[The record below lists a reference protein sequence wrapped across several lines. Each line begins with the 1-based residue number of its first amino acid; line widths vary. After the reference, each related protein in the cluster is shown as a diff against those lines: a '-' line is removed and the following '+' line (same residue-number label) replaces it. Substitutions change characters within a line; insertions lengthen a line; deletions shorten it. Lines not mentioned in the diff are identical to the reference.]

1 MLNSTPC
8 VILEG
13 SGRIADVIAQVAG
26 LPPGRITIALIHQ
39 LMKKFFGKEYE
50 RFPDLRII
58 EWTKKVR
65 GHTDGLNNRSS
76 NSFLQTWRV
85 DSSFPAQLN
94 KSGNSQQTFKLS
106 FADLEQREI
115 QQLHVLFVASPK
127 THYFCNRRESF
138 QTGRRCWYG
147 FKFRS
152 SEHLLKTFLH
162 VIRRTLAHLIMQQKC
177 KNESNFLNFFAYPA
191 LIALFLWDTMF
202 CIHPNNSNTFK
213 WGLASDPGP
222 PLRFSFGPRR
232 EKSFDTPALYFTK

>member
-76 NSFLQTWRV
+76 NSFLQTWLV

-94 KSGNSQQTFKLS
+94 KSGNSQQTFKLT
-106 FADLEQREI
+106 FVDLEQREI

-127 THYFCNRRESF
+127 THF
-138 QTGRRCWYG
+138 
-147 FKFRS
+147 
-152 SEHLLKTFLH
+152 SE
-162 VIRRTLAHLIMQQKC
+162 
-177 KNESNFLNFFAYPA
+177 
-191 LIALFLWDTMF
+191 LFL
-202 CIHPNNSNTFK
+202 
-213 WGLASDPGP
+213 
-222 PLRFSFGPRR
+222 
-232 EKSFDTPALYFTK
+232 